1 MKINTET
8 QPYIVLFDGL
18 CNLCNGSVQFIIR
31 HDKKNKFVFASLQSE
46 VAKKLL
52 NEIQFPSSL
61 ETIVLIKG
69 HKHFEKSDA
78 VLEIAKN
85 LSGLWPMI
93 YGFKIIPRFLRDVL
107 YNWIAKNRYTWFGK
121 RESCLAPSPELS
133 TFIYAL
139 NAKDAM
145 ETQSSQRQETS
156 LR

>member
-1 MKINTET
+1 MKINTAT

-46 VAKKLL
+46 VAQKLL
-52 NEIQFPSSL
+52 NEIHVKYSQES
-61 ETIVLIKG
+61 IVLIKG
-69 HKHFEKSDA
+69 NKHFEKSDA

-85 LSGLWPMI
+85 LSGLWPMV
-93 YGFKIIPRFLRDVL
+93 YGLKIIPRFLRDVL
-107 YNWIAKNRYTWFGK
+107 YNWVAKNRYTWFGK

-133 TFIYAL
+133 TFIDAL

-145 ETQSSQRQETS
+145 ETQSSQR
-156 LR
+156 

>member
-1 MKINTET
+1 MKIKTET
-8 QPYIVLFDGL
+8 QHYIVIFDGL
-18 CNLCNGSVQFIIR
+18 CNLCNGAVQFIIR
-31 HDKKNKFVFASLQSE
+31 HDTKNKFVFASLQSE
-46 VAKKLL
+46 VAQKLV
-52 NEIQFPSSL
+52 NEIQVKSSL
-61 ETIVLIKG
+61 ESIVLIKG

-85 LSGLWPMI
+85 LSGLWPMV
-93 YGFKIIPRFLRDVL
+93 YGFKIIPRFLRDIL

-133 TFIYAL
+133 TFIDAL

>member
-1 MKINTET
+1 MKIGTEN

-18 CNLCNGSVQFIIR
+18 CNLCNCSVQFIIR

-46 VAKKLL
+46 VAQKLL
-52 NEIQFPSSL
+52 NEIHVKSSQ
-61 ETIVLIKG
+61 ESIVLIKG
-69 HKHFEKSDA
+69 NKHFEKSDA

-121 RESCLAPSPELS
+121 SDSCLIASPELS
-133 TFIYAL
+133 GKFL
-139 NAKDAM
+139 DAV
-145 ETQSSQRQETS
+145 Q
-156 LR
+156 